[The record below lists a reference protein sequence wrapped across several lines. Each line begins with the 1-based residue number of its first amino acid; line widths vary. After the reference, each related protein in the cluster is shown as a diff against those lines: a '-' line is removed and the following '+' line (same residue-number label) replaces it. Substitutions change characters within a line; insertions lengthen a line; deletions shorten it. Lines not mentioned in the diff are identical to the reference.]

1 MKISASYLGCKKIG
15 QTLYNLNLTDVDY
28 IHVDVM
34 DGKYVKG
41 KTMSFNELST
51 IGNYTRK
58 RLDVHF
64 MVERPL
70 KLIDLY
76 ATLNVFCLTFHL
88 NIQDDLEM
96 IIKRCN
102 DYGIK
107 IGLAINQD
115 QDVSLV
121 YPYLD
126 KIDLVLLMG
135 VNPGLPGQEFIKS
148 TLTKINTL
156 KKEVEKRKLNTLIS
170 VDGGVNLDNAK
181 YLKDCDILVSG
192 STITK
197 SNDYQETITKLR
209 NN

>member
-76 ATLNVFCLTFHL
+76 ATLNVFCITVHL

-96 IIKRCN
+96 IIKRCS

-107 IGLAINQD
+107 IGLAINPD

-156 KKEVEKRKLNTLIS
+156 KKEVEKRKLKTLIS

>member
-15 QTLYNLNLTDVDY
+15 QTLNDLNLTDVDY

-76 ATLNVFCLTFHL
+76 ATLNVFCITVHL
-88 NIQDDLEM
+88 NIQDNLEM

-107 IGLAINQD
+107 IGLAINPD

-156 KKEVEKRKLNTLIS
+156 KKELEKRKLNTLIS

>member
-64 MVERPL
+64 MVEHPL

-76 ATLNVFCLTFHL
+76 ATLNVFCITVHL

-96 IIKRCN
+96 IIKRCS

-107 IGLAINQD
+107 IGLAINPD
-115 QDVSLV
+115 QDISLV

-126 KIDLVLLMG
+126 RIDLVLLMG

>member
-1 MKISASYLGCKKIG
+1 MKISVSYLGCKKIG
-15 QTLYNLNLTDVDY
+15 QTLNDLNLTDVDY

-76 ATLNVFCLTFHL
+76 ATLNVFCITVHL

-96 IIKRCN
+96 IIKRCS

-107 IGLAINQD
+107 IGLAINPD

>member
-15 QTLYNLNLTDVDY
+15 QTLNDLNLTDVDY

-76 ATLNVFCLTFHL
+76 ATLNVFCITVHL

-96 IIKRCN
+96 IIKRCS

-107 IGLAINQD
+107 IGLAINPD

>member
-41 KTMSFNELST
+41 KTMSFIELST

-76 ATLNVFCLTFHL
+76 ATLNVFCITVHL

-96 IIKRCN
+96 IIKRCS

-107 IGLAINQD
+107 IGLAINPD
-115 QDVSLV
+115 HDVSLV

>member
-64 MVERPL
+64 MVEHPL

-76 ATLNVFCLTFHL
+76 ATLNVFCITVHL

-96 IIKRCN
+96 IIKRCS

-107 IGLAINQD
+107 IGLAINPD

-126 KIDLVLLMG
+126 RIDLVLLMG

>member
-107 IGLAINQD
+107 IGLAINPD

>member
-76 ATLNVFCLTFHL
+76 ATLNVFCITVHL

-96 IIKRCN
+96 IIKRCS

-107 IGLAINQD
+107 IGLAINPD